1 MRNYSKLFFPLCAAV
16 FTAGC
21 MGPQGQKSWG
31 EDAIWP
37 IDSERVAKAAYN
49 ALIDPQTYIP
59 AAGALVFTIS
69 DWDRKVSDWATERAP
84 VFGSQKT
91 AKDAS
96 NDLLW
101 PLIGEIVITASAI
114 PDGDNSKQWVT
125 DKAKGLGVEGG
136 AFGVNALAT
145 AILKDSTD
153 RERPNGTNNQS
164 FPSGHAS
171 NAFAASTL
179 SNRNLDMIDM
189 PDGLRT
195 GLQVGNILLASGV
208 CWARVESDLHFPSD
222 VLAGAAL
229 GHFLSAFIYDGFMNL
244 PDDGK
249 VSLEIL
255 PYDRGAAIS
264 FAIRY

>member
-1 MRNYSKLFFPLCAAV
+1 MA
-16 FTAGC
+16 
-21 MGPQGQKSWG
+21 PQGQKNWG
-31 EDAIWP
+31 ENVIWP
-37 IDSERVAKAAYN
+37 IDGERVAKAAYN

-69 DWDRKVSDWATERAP
+69 DWDRKTSNWASERTP
-84 VFGSQKT
+84 VFGSQNT
-91 AKDAS
+91 AKNDS
-96 NDLLW
+96 YDLLW
-101 PLIGEIVITASAI
+101 PLIGETVITAIAI
-114 PDGDNSKQWVT
+114 PDGDNSKQWVI
-125 DKAKGLGVEGG
+125 DKAKGLGLEGG
-136 AFGVNALAT
+136 AFGVTTLAT
-145 AILKDSTD
+145 TILKNIAN
-153 RERPNGTNNQS
+153 RQRPNGSNSQS

-171 NAFAASTL
+171 SAFAASTL
-179 SNRNLDMIDM
+179 SNRNLDMIDI

-195 GLQVGNILLASGV
+195 GLKVGNILLASGV
-208 CWARVESDLHFPSD
+208 CWARVESNAHFPSD

-255 PYDRGAAIS
+255 PYNRGVAIS